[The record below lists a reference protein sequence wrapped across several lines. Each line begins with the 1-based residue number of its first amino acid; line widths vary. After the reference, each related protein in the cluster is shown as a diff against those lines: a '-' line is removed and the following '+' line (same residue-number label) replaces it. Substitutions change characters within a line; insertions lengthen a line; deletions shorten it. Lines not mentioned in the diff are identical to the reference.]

1 MRYQPPS
8 CFGTIHIGDVRNVE
22 MGLVGKGPVLRSNLT
37 SFCNFSLV
45 INLFST
51 ADFKFFVV
59 IEIRG
64 PLYSRRK
71 PFLKPSESFI
81 LSSVIG

>member
-1 MRYQPPS
+1 
-8 CFGTIHIGDVRNVE
+8 
-22 MGLVGKGPVLRSNLT
+22 MGLVEKGPVIRSNLT
-37 SFCNFSLV
+37 YFCIFSLV

-64 PLYSRRK
+64 PLYYRRK
-71 PFLKPSESFI
+71 PFMKP
-81 LSSVIG
+81 

>member
-1 MRYQPPS
+1 MGCSIS
-8 CFGTIHIGDVRNVE
+8 CSLFEKISSFIQ
-22 MGLVGKGPVLRSNLT
+22 MGLVEKGPVIRSNLT
-37 SFCNFSLV
+37 YFCIFSLV

-51 ADFKFFVV
+51 ADFKFFVA

-71 PFLKPSESFI
+71 PFLKP
-81 LSSVIG
+81 